1 MRRRISLTMFAMVV
15 GALLFAG
22 LATLGLT
29 SLNSVHETQTE
40 LASDAKKL
48 AQGVQKAVAT
58 GRHHESIAVLRQSL
72 SVLKAPL
79 APPGRGRPGRVL
91 ERLTVRTTCCGPR
104 PGDAATV
111 AAGRAPASGLTVDQL
126 DIGDLINGLPVTG
139 HRGRLAYA
147 AYLFSTPVTVANV
160 ANFVVVLTRE
170 APNGVGDA
178 GVWFAIAAA
187 ATLAV
192 ALIVADRL
200 GHRLARPLQQTEAVT
215 RRIATGDLEARV
227 PVPAGVGHELVSLAT
242 SVNQMA
248 ASLARAQGTQR
259 QFLMSVSHDLRTPL
273 TSIRGF
279 AEALYDGATTDV
291 HYASGIIV
299 SEAGRLERLVTDLLE
314 LAKLE
319 AGAFSLHCRPL
330 DLSEVVS
337 DTAQAFAPAASA
349 LGLAVQIRTAPPAE
363 VRCDADRDRLGQV
376 VANLVENAL
385 KFATSE
391 VAVSTGVSAGPA
403 LGGGG
408 GRRAGHPRAG
418 PAPGLRT
425 PLPVP
430 LDRGPQARVRP
441 RPGHRRRARGGHGRP
456 GRGAVAHRPPRRHP
470 GRGDAQAR
478 RSRGGG
484 RQRQHRRHPPARGRP
499 GRLSVALPSAG
510 AQALAGTSVP
520 GPRRRNAGAT
530 GPPLRRRWA
539 GQRGLVGPFHHEAGV
554 GDHGQVGGP
563 GRTLGGEVI
572 AQENGIGDVQA
583 QAAAGCAGA
592 FPGPRRCA
600 LRRRGRQNGTWPAPA
615 GIVAG
620 LSSRCPARGVPSK
633 GIRKLTGTESGRSS
647 CKLKATSTSSS
658 SDSPMPTITPE
669 HGESPAPAAWRT
681 VPTLSSKECVLHMLP

>member
-48 AQGVQKAVAT
+48 AQGVQLAAAT

-79 APPGRGRPGRVL
+79 RLQGEAVLAVSSSGDLYNLLGPGPGCSLLSLRCEPL
-91 ERLTVRTTCCGPR
+91 P
-104 PGDAATV
+104 
-111 AAGRAPASGLTVDQL
+111 GLTVDQL
-126 DIGDLINGLPVTG
+126 DEGDLINGLPVTG
-139 HRGRLAYA
+139 HQGRLAFA

-160 ANFVVVLTRE
+160 ASFVVVLTRE

-178 GVWFAIAAA
+178 GVWFAIAAV

-200 GHRLARPLQQTEAVT
+200 GHRLARPLQQTETVT

-242 SVNQMA
+242 SVNLMA

-279 AEALYDGATTDV
+279 AEALYDGATSDV

-319 AGAFSLHCRPL
+319 AGAFSLDCRPL

-349 LGLAVQIRTAPPAE
+349 LGLAVNIRTAPPEEA
-363 VRCDADRDRLGQV
+363 RCDADRDRLGQV

-385 KFATSE
+385 KFATTE
-391 VAVSTGVSAGPA
+391 VAVSTGTAPGGPWVAVEDDGPGIPEQDLPRVFERLYQSRSTEGRKLGSGLGLAIVDELVVAMGGRVVVQSPVGPHGGTRVVATLRPGPA
-403 LGGGG
+403 APGGDGK
-408 GRRAGHPRAG
+408 AAA
-418 PAPGLRT
+418 PAP
-425 PLPVP
+425 PAASP
-430 LDRGPQARVRP
+430 
-441 RPGHRRRARGGHGRP
+441 GRP
-456 GRGAVAHRPPRRHP
+456 VA
-470 GRGDAQAR
+470 
-478 RSRGGG
+478 
-484 RQRQHRRHPPARGRP
+484 
-499 GRLSVALPSAG
+499 
-510 AQALAGTSVP
+510 
-520 GPRRRNAGAT
+520 
-530 GPPLRRRWA
+530 
-539 GQRGLVGPFHHEAGV
+539 
-554 GDHGQVGGP
+554 
-563 GRTLGGEVI
+563 
-572 AQENGIGDVQA
+572 
-583 QAAAGCAGA
+583 
-592 FPGPRRCA
+592 
-600 LRRRGRQNGTWPAPA
+600 
-615 GIVAG
+615 
-620 LSSRCPARGVPSK
+620 
-633 GIRKLTGTESGRSS
+633 
-647 CKLKATSTSSS
+647 
-658 SDSPMPTITPE
+658 
-669 HGESPAPAAWRT
+669 
-681 VPTLSSKECVLHMLP
+681 